1 MLKIRQTKN
10 LHLQT
15 TIAGSILSLEAAA
28 LGLSAAADFFKVL
41 TISLIKLIKG
51 LLLVANALVSN
62 CKNASMRNGSL
73 RSIRFLMLSKTVF
86 MLINVAGEGGD
97 CDLEV
102 GLDDPPVPRYIAAD
116 AGLDKKII
124 INECT
129 GQDQMDFF
137 AYP

>member
-102 GLDDPPVPRYIAAD
+102 GLDDDPGRYIAAP
-116 AGLDKKII
+116 AGLNKK
-124 INECT
+124 
-129 GQDQMDFF
+129 Q
-137 AYP
+137 

>member
-1 MLKIRQTKN
+1 MD
-10 LHLQT
+10 
-15 TIAGSILSLEAAA
+15 GSTFSALGAAA
-28 LGLSAAADFFKVL
+28 TVVAVDDPKVAADFFKVL
-41 TISLIKLIKG
+41 TMSLIKLIRG

-116 AGLDKKII
+116 AGLNIK
-124 INECT
+124 
-129 GQDQMDFF
+129 Q
-137 AYP
+137 